1 SADQACETGCGT
13 PGSFR
18 CNDRQLEEC
27 SADASRWEARETCAS
42 EALCNPTDGR
52 CSAPQCASAG
62 LATCSGQEL
71 RRCRDDL
78 TGWEVVTT
86 CASGTLCD
94 LDSMDCVDSCTAP
107 DYRCNGAQP
116 EHCVEGANGAV

>member
-1 SADQACETGCGT
+1 
-13 PGSFR
+13 
-18 CNDRQLEEC
+18 
-27 SADASRWEARETCAS
+27 
-42 EALCNPTDGR
+42 TDGR

-116 EHCVEGANGAV
+116 EHCVEGANGAVWEPSQAPCAAFGLCVADDDGSRCQN